1 MRNTKIR
8 ALCECAIM
16 VALAFVLSCAKL
28 WKMPL
33 GGSITVASM
42 LPIMLIAIKYGP
54 KIGLGTA
61 FVYSLTQLLQAHVEG
76 DVFPYCETWVT
87 LLICILFDYIFPFTV
102 LGLAGVFKNVKLFKK
117 RVVGAYVGMV
127 AVVIVRFF
135 SHFITGVA
143 IWGQWAPD
151 GMGKYLYSFGYNASF
166 LSVDLAIC
174 LICAVPMLCSK
185 AVRRLVNVE

>member
-1 MRNTKIR
+1 MYSLIKKVVCCPGVSGNEKQIA
-8 ALCECAIM
+8 ALLEKE
-16 VALAFVLSCAKL
+16 VAPFVDETYTDA
-28 WKMPL
+28 L
-33 GGSITVASM
+33 GN
-42 LPIMLIAIKYGP
+42 LIAIKYGP

-76 DVFPYCETWVT
+76 DVFPYCETGAT
-87 LLICILFDYIFPFTV
+87 LVICILFDYIFPFTV
-102 LGLAGVFKNVKLFKK
+102 LGLAGVFKNVRLFKK
-117 RVVGAYVGMV
+117 KVVGAYVGMV